1 MTEYTTNMDK
11 SWVRITSIEIRDL
24 KNIEYGTISFTSK
37 KETFNSSVLGL
48 YGQNGSGKTALI
60 NAIDIL
66 RILLKGEC
74 LPEHAVY
81 LIRNDSP
88 YAHLKFC
95 FEIHY
100 LDSVYMVEYS
110 FDLKKENKENTKE
123 YIPVIENEV
132 LKLAISS
139 EDGNQRLT
147 TLINTSGEDV
157 FTPSSKFEELIGFK
171 DKKTVIDMMVAKQ
184 LTHKQSQSFIFSK
197 SLRTAIADK
206 KEATLIITRTLN
218 VIDRLSFFGAI
229 ELVVSTTKDTS
240 ILDSGEMNLYLF
252 GETEKRFINGRI
264 MLRTNNPCRVNAQA
278 FPIVKKAIDSM
289 NIVIK
294 EIIPDVQLELYD
306 YGEEIGTEG
315 IHFNRV
321 QLLVNRGDSRFPL
334 FYESEGI
341 KKIVSILT
349 LLIGC
354 FNRRSCTIA
363 IDELDS
369 GIFEYLLGEMLKII
383 SEQGKGQ
390 LIFTSHNLRPLET
403 LDKTSIA
410 FTTVNPKNRYTRIKN
425 IMTNNNLRDCYYREI
440 STGAGDDALYDYTN
454 NAKLAFAMRKAGGC
468 L

>member
-1 MTEYTTNMDK
+1 
-11 SWVRITSIEIRDL
+11 
-24 KNIEYGTISFTSK
+24 
-37 KETFNSSVLGL
+37 
-48 YGQNGSGKTALI
+48 
-60 NAIDIL
+60 
-66 RILLKGEC
+66 
-74 LPEHAVY
+74 
-81 LIRNDSP
+81 
-88 YAHLKFC
+88 
-95 FEIHY
+95 
-100 LDSVYMVEYS
+100 
-110 FDLKKENKENTKE
+110 
-123 YIPVIENEV
+123 
-132 LKLAISS
+132 
-139 EDGNQRLT
+139 
-147 TLINTSGEDV
+147 
-157 FTPSSKFEELIGFK
+157 
-171 DKKTVIDMMVAKQ
+171 
-184 LTHKQSQSFIFSK
+184 
-197 SLRTAIADK
+197 
-206 KEATLIITRTLN
+206 
-218 VIDRLSFFGAI
+218 
-229 ELVVSTTKDTS
+229 
-240 ILDSGEMNLYLF
+240 
-252 GETEKRFINGRI
+252 
-264 MLRTNNPCRVNAQA
+264 
-278 FPIVKKAIDSM
+278 M

-294 EIIPDVQLELYD
+294 EIIPSVQLELCD
-306 YGEEIGTEG
+306 YGEEIGPEG
-315 IHFNRV
+315 IPFNRV

-454 NAKLAFAMRKAGGC
+454 NAKLAFAMRKAEGC